1 MNQLKK
7 LKGIWLVLLILLTA
21 VVPSYGYSNETE
33 IQRILLA
40 ESLIGKPFTPEGN
53 TPEEGFNSTGLIQ
66 YVFRQSE
73 NIVLPRQPSKLW
85 KLGKTIKRSEIQP
98 GDVLFFTGNNNLIP
112 AIYKGDNIIIVV
124 STNDGVVKRNIVKD
138 SYWRDNYI
146 GARHYANIANEL
158 NPIAVK
164 ALELVESPYEIG
176 GNNPKGFDYS
186 GFVQYVFSE
195 INKLDF
201 PRTSTE
207 QWRVGL
213 EVDTSD
219 LESGDV
225 LFFQGS
231 GVRLPGIYIDNGIFV
246 IATTKGVA
254 VVDLETSDYWK
265 SRLLGARRFTK
276 NIIEESVVSNPIVE
290 KAMDLLETP
299 YNPEGKS
306 PAEGFNTTNFVRYVF
321 KDILGIQLSVFSDRI
336 YEIGE
341 FISKQELKAGD
352 LVFFQGSSLIP
363 GIYKGNGMFIVQT
376 VAEGA
381 AVRDIESEYW
391 SDIYVGAK
399 RLTEKDIYYS
409 QPENYMQHE
418 NLVIREAMK
427 YIGTPYLLGGETIDG
442 FDCSYLVQTVFRDA
456 KNIYL
461 PRISYKQA
469 VVGETIEYEKK
480 RPGDVIYFTGKF
492 QQDGKTHHTAIY
504 LGNNY
509 IIHASGDEGMTTIS
523 YLGKYLLER
532 YAVIKRFDSLSLR
545 LDSRVVEEAYK
556 TLGVGYVAGGNTI
569 EGFDYSGFLQY
580 VMKAGLDIELPR
592 YSFQQWALGNEV
604 ERQDLNIGDVLFFES
619 SDKVLLPGLY
629 IGNEQFIVVTKYE
642 GVAIRDLNISDSY
655 WTQRYVGARR
665 YKKIENNHPAVIKA
679 KEYIDASFEDYTTAQ
694 FVQKVFN
701 EASDIHLKLPA
712 KAYEQWNLGQA
723 ISPDELEEGDLIF
736 FKSHLTEDIPMM
748 TGIYAGEGS
757 FIILTSTGV
766 KERNLRYN
774 KYWSERYLGA
784 RQLP

>member
-7 LKGIWLVLLILLTA
+7 LKVIWLVLLILLTV

-33 IQRILLA
+33 IQTVLLA

-66 YVFRQSE
+66 YVFREGE
-73 NIVLPRQPSKLW
+73 NIVLPRWASKLW
-85 KLGKTIKRSEIQP
+85 KLGETIERSEIEP
-98 GDVLFFTGNNNLIP
+98 GDVLFFTGSNNLIP

-124 STNDGVVKRNIVKD
+124 STNDGVVKRNIVED
-138 SYWRDNYI
+138 SYWRDRYK
-146 GARHYANIANEL
+146 GARRYTNIANEL
-158 NPIAVK
+158 NPAAVK
-164 ALELVESPYEIG
+164 ALESVGDPYELG
-176 GNNPKGFDYS
+176 GNDPKGFDHS
-186 GFVQYVFSE
+186 GFVQYAFRE
-195 INKLDF
+195 ANKLDF
-201 PRTSTE
+201 PRTSKE

-213 EVDTSD
+213 EVDTAD

-231 GVRLPGIYIDNGIFV
+231 SVRLPGIYIDNGIFAIV
-246 IATTKGVA
+246 TTNGVA

-265 SRLLGARRFTK
+265 SRLLGVRRFTK
-276 NIIEESVVSNPIVE
+276 NIIEEFVVSNPIVE
-290 KAMDLLETP
+290 KAMDLLEAP

-321 KDILGIQLSVFSDRI
+321 KDTLGIQLSVFSDRI
-336 YEIGE
+336 YEIGRS
-341 FISKQELKAGD
+341 ISKEELQAGD

-376 VAEGA
+376 VEEGV

-399 RLTEKDIYYS
+399 RLTEADIYYS
-409 QPENYMQHE
+409 QPENYREHE
-418 NLVIREAMK
+418 NSVIREAMK

-469 VVGETIEYEKK
+469 VVGETIDFENR
-480 RPGDVIYFTGKF
+480 RPGDVIYFTGEF
-492 QQDGKTHHTAIY
+492 QQFGKTHHTAIY

-509 IIHASGDEGMTTIS
+509 ILHASGDEGTTTIS
-523 YLGKYLLER
+523 YLGQDLMDQYT
-532 YAVIKRFDSLSLR
+532 VTKRFDSLSLK
-545 LDSRVVEEAYK
+545 LYYRVIEEAYK
-556 TLGVGYVAGGNTI
+556 ALGVRYLAGGNTM
-569 EGFDYSGFLQY
+569 EGFDHSGFLQY
-580 VMKAGLDIELPR
+580 VMKAGLDIDLPR

-604 ERQDLNIGDVLFFES
+604 ERADLNIGDVLFFEGS
-619 SDKVLLPGLY
+619 GKVLLPGVY
-629 IGNEQFIVVTKYE
+629 IGNEQFIVVTESK
-642 GVAIRDLNISDSY
+642 GVAIRDFNIIDSY

-665 YKKIENNHPAVIKA
+665 YKKTENNHPAVIKA
-679 KEYIDASFEDYTTAQ
+679 KEYIDVSFEDYTTSQ
-694 FVQKVFN
+694 FVQKIFN
-701 EASDIHLKLPA
+701 EVPDIHLQLPS
-712 KAYEQWNLGQA
+712 KSYEQWNLGQA
-723 ISPDELEEGDLIF
+723 LLPDELEEGDLIF
-736 FKSHLTEDIPMM
+736 FKSHLTEYIPSM

-766 KERNLRYN
+766 KERNLRYDE
-774 KYWSERYLGA
+774 YWSQRYLGA
-784 RQLP
+784 RQLQ